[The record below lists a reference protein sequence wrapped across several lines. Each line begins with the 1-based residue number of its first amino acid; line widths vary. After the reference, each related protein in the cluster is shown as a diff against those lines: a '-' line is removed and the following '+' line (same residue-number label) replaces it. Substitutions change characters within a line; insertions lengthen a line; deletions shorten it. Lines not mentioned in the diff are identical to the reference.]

1 MARSKD
7 AEGNWFEHPPYTERE
22 QDEFEA
28 LLRRGG
34 DITIVRGSPRD
45 RPPPSPEDRDEVRR

>member
-7 AEGNWFEHPPYTERE
+7 AEGRWFEHPPYTERE

-28 LLRRGG
+28 LLRRGK
-34 DITIVRGSPRD
+34 DITVAHGRPRD
-45 RPPPSPEDRDEVRR
+45 RPPPSREDPA